1 LSETTATIIN
11 FLFGCAGGFG
21 VTAYGLYEAARLPV
35 ENRPTFD
42 KLYYGQA
49 VGMILLGGI
58 AALANHLTKPISAL
72 TAFNVGLSIPAIIKV
87 DADRRAR
94 KPTKKRID

>member
-1 LSETTATIIN
+1 MSEISAAIVN

-21 VTAYGLYEAARLPV
+21 VTLYGLHEASKQPK
-35 ENRPTFD
+35 EQRPSFD
-42 KLYYGQA
+42 KLYVGQA
-49 VGMILLGGI
+49 LGLVVLGGI
-58 AALANHLTKPISAL
+58 VALANHLTKPISAA
-72 TAFNVGLSIPAIIKV
+72 TAFNLGLSIPAIIKV